1 MKEFKE
7 MVKVLTELKNDP
19 YELTRIRLEMA
30 CERANNN
37 RIIKTKNVFDFL
49 KDQAKLKRS
58 VVDVDIFDGT
68 SYRLDICGH

>member
-7 MVKVLTELKNDP
+7 MVNILTELKNDP

-49 KDQAKLKRS
+49 FTIKDSILYASCEEAQ
-58 VVDVDIFDGT
+58 
-68 SYRLDICGH
+68 